1 MENNEA
7 LQIIK
12 QACASVNAD
21 LATHQKIQEALI
33 AIEAIIKEK
42 NNKYN
47 K

>member
-33 AIEAIIKEK
+33 AIEAIVQPLKSK
-42 NNKYN
+42 
-47 K
+47 